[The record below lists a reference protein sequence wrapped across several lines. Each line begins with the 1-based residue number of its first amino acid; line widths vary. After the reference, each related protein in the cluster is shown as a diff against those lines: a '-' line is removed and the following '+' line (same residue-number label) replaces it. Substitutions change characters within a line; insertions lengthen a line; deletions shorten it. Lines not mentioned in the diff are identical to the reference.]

1 MTVKQIASALD
12 NVPIGIIFIDSDWK
26 LSYSNQKAKLIFK
39 DAASAIGEDF
49 RQVARKIWTQA
60 TADWIISKFE
70 HTLKTGEPFTSE
82 EFSEKQEGSKR
93 QEYYELN
100 VQQTTRSDGETGI
113 VCYFNDI
120 TKLIHE
126 QQSIDRSR
134 REFHDLA
141 NAMPQMV
148 WTANSDGGLD
158 FTNDT
163 MHEYLG
169 VSNQSLKSWQLTDWL
184 HPDNVETVNKAWQKA
199 LESGEPYEVDAH
211 IKGKDGAY
219 RWFLTRGVPSRDENG
234 KVNKWYGT
242 CTDTTK
248 QKEDL
253 LLFRSLFD
261 LMPQLGWATQPDG
274 YIDFY
279 NKGWYE
285 FTGTNFEEMQGWGWE
300 TVHDPEYLPRVK
312 ALWQEA
318 LSVGD
323 QFEIEFPLRKHNGK
337 FEWFLTRAT
346 PIKNDE
352 GKITRW
358 VGINSNIQA
367 QKDGLRAVQESERR
381 FRLLADT
388 LPDLV
393 WTVDRNLNLTYVNER
408 FYEYTGMEKPGAM
421 GLGWQNIVHPECLEK
436 AIEDWKI
443 PLRDLTPYEGEQ
455 RLRAADGSYR
465 WFLIRGLP
473 ILDEHGSVHSWFGT
487 STDIHVKKEAREELE
502 KLVKERT
509 DQLRSALAEA
519 EQASSLKSQFVST
532 ISHEVRTPVSGVIG
546 LAEYLTTVDLEPSVA
561 EIVGHI
567 LQASKSLLTILND
580 LLDFSKLEAGKVD
593 IDYVSFNPA
602 ELICDAQALF
612 EQNCKLKGISIKT
625 EIPNTFPKQICSD
638 EQKTRQILTNLLA
651 NAVKFTEAGGIA
663 VKASVV
669 EHPLVGSK
677 LRIAVSDTGIGIS
690 QNQQEILFQ
699 PFVQADGS
707 MTRRFG
713 GTGLGLSIS
722 KRYVEL
728 LGGEIGCDSILG
740 KGSTFWF
747 TVPFLN
753 QENDSTKQSEQS
765 KTAPG
770 NIEKATDR

>member
-1 MTVKQIASALD
+1 MTVKQLSSALD
-12 NVPIGIIFIDSDWK
+12 NVPIGIIFVDSDWT
-26 LSYSNQKAKLIFK
+26 LSYTNHKAKSIFSGV
-39 DAASAIGEDF
+39 DNVIGQDF
-49 RQVARKIWTQA
+49 RNVANKTWSQNTANWLIGKI
-60 TADWIISKFE
+60 E
-70 HTLKTGEPFTSE
+70 HTLKTGEAFSAE
-82 EFSEKQEGSKR
+82 QFSELPKDSKP
-93 QEYYELN
+93 QEYFELN
-100 VQQTTRSDGETGI
+100 VQQSTRSDGQTGI
-113 VCYFNDI
+113 VCYFTDI
-120 TKLIHE
+120 TKLINKQHLIE
-126 QQSIDRSR
+126 QSR

-148 WTANSDGGLD
+148 WTATSNGALE
-158 FTNDT
+158 FTNET
-163 MHEYLG
+163 MHNYLG
-169 VSNQSLKSWQLTDWL
+169 VDNNTARSWQLTDWL
-184 HPDNVETVNKAWQKA
+184 HQDNIETVSKAWQNA
-199 LESGEPYEVDAH
+199 LETGEPYEVDAH
-211 IKGKDGAY
+211 IKGKDGTY

-234 KVNKWYGT
+234 KVIKWYGT
-242 CTDTTK
+242 CTDTTT

-253 LLFRSLFD
+253 LLFKSLFD
-261 LMPQLGWATQPDG
+261 LMPQLGWTAKTDG
-274 YIDFY
+274 YIDLY

-285 FTGTNFEEMQGWGWE
+285 FTGSNLEQMKGWGWE
-300 TVHDPEYLPRVK
+300 SVHDPEYLPRVK

-318 LSVGD
+318 LAVGD
-323 QFEIEFPLRKHNGK
+323 QFEIEFPIRKHNGK
-337 FEWFLTRAT
+337 YEWFLTRAT
-346 PIKNDE
+346 PIRTDD

-367 QKDGLRAVQESERR
+367 QRDGLHAVQESERR

-393 WTVDRNLNLTYVNER
+393 WIVDGNLNLQYVNER
-408 FYEYTGMEKPGAM
+408 FYEYTGMEKPCALGT
-421 GLGWQNIVHPECLEK
+421 GWQNIVHPECLVK
-436 AIEDWKI
+436 AIEDWKE
-443 PLRDLTPYEGEQ
+443 PLRDKTPYEGEQ

-465 WFLIRGLP
+465 WFLIRGIP

-567 LQASKSLLTILND
+567 LQASKSLLSILND

-593 IDYVSFNPA
+593 IDYVSFDP
-602 ELICDAQALF
+602 ESLINDSLVLF
-612 EQNCKLKGISIKT
+612 EQNCKLKGISLKT
-625 EIPNTFPKQICSD
+625 EFSKDLPNQICSD

-651 NAVKFTEAGGIA
+651 NAVKFTESGGITIR
-663 VKASVV
+663 ASVV

-677 LRIAVSDTGIGIS
+677 LRLSVSDTGIGIS
-690 QNQQEILFQ
+690 QNQQDILFQ

-728 LGGEIGCDSILG
+728 LGGEIGCESILG

-747 TVPFLN
+747 TVPYLN
-753 QENDSTKQSEQS
+753 QEQES
-765 KTAPG
+765 KKISARQ
-770 NIEKATDR
+770 A